1 MDETAE
7 LGNCFKAGWLK
18 DWPKYSNE
26 SACNERCEV
35 RERSDS
41 ASELRVALARTMTRS
56 NVACEHMVAISMSE
70 IGESNGIN
78 KRPMLKPN
86 RFDST
91 ADSSIV
97 GRRVFVN

>member
-7 LGNCFKAGWLK
+7 FGDCSRAGGPNG
-18 DWPKYSNE
+18 WPKYSNE

-56 NVACEHMVAISMSE
+56 NAACEHMVAISMSE

-91 ADSSIV
+91 ADSSMI
-97 GRRVFVN
+97 GRWLLVN